1 MRQRTISSVFI
12 VALTLVPAF
21 FGRYIFAALVAAVTA
36 LALHE
41 LYRMFRHTGARPL
54 DWVGYLALAGL
65 LAAALSGRWANWS
78 AGIVVATG
86 LLSLL
91 AIVFRT
97 DHRGALTDWALTVAG
112 GLYIALP
119 AAHFVL
125 LRDLAGATGSFLD
138 RVDASG
144 AWQPFA
150 SGAALALGL
159 AWFLLAQVVT
169 WLTDVGAYL
178 VGRAWG
184 RRKLAPAV
192 SPGKSVEGALGGLVG
207 GAVAAWGAT
216 AAFGLP
222 VAPLAALVG
231 GALLSATGQLG
242 DLAES
247 LLKRQAGVKDSGTLI
262 PGHGGILDRI
272 DSLLF
277 VATATYYLARLL
289 TG

>member
-21 FGRYIFAALVAAVTA
+21 FGRYIFAVLVAAVTA

-41 LYRMFRHTGARPL
+41 FYRMFRHTGARPL
-54 DWVGYLALAGL
+54 DWAGYLALASL
-65 LAAALSGRWANWS
+65 LAAALSGRWAGWS
-78 AGIVVATG
+78 AGIVVATV
-86 LLSLL
+86 LLPLL
-91 AIVFRT
+91 AIVFRA

-125 LRDLAGATGSFLD
+125 LRELAGATGTSLD

-144 AWQPFA
+144 AWQY
-150 SGAALALGL
+150 SGGAVLALGL
-159 AWFLLAQVVT
+159 AWYLLAQIVT

-178 VGRAWG
+178 IGRTWG

-192 SPGKSVEGALGGLVG
+192 SPGKSAEGAFGGLVG
-207 GAVAAWGAT
+207 GALAAWGAA

-222 VAPLAALVG
+222 VAPVAALAG
-231 GALLSATGQLG
+231 GAVLSALGQLG

-247 LLKRQAGVKDSGTLI
+247 LLKRQAGIKDSGTLI

-277 VATATYYLARLL
+277 VATATYYLARFL
-289 TG
+289 TQ

>member
-21 FGRYIFAALVAAVTA
+21 FGRYIFAVLVAAITA

-54 DWVGYLALAGL
+54 DWAGYLALAGL
-65 LAAALSGRWANWS
+65 LAAALSGHWGGWS
-78 AGIVVATG
+78 AGIVVATV
-86 LLSLL
+86 LLPLL
-91 AIVFRT
+91 VVIFRA

-125 LRDLAGATGSFLD
+125 LRELAGATGSCLD

-144 AWQPFA
+144 AWQY
-150 SGAALALGL
+150 SGGAVLALGL
-159 AWFLLAQVVT
+159 AWYLLAQIVT
-169 WLTDVGAYL
+169 WLTDVAAYL
-178 VGRAWG
+178 VGRTWG

-207 GAVAAWGAT
+207 GALAAWGAA

-222 VAPLAALVG
+222 VAPVAALVG
-231 GALLSATGQLG
+231 GAVLSALGQLG

-277 VATATYYLARLL
+277 VATATYYLAPFL
-289 TG
+289 TH

>member
-21 FGRYIFAALVAAVTA
+21 FGRYIFAVLVAAVTA

-54 DWVGYLALAGL
+54 DWAGYLALASL
-65 LAAALSGRWANWS
+65 LAAALSGHWAGWS
-78 AGIVVATG
+78 AGIVVATV
-86 LLSLL
+86 LLPLL
-91 AIVFRT
+91 VVIFRA

-125 LRDLAGATGSFLD
+125 LRELAGATGTFLD

-144 AWQPFA
+144 AWQY
-150 SGAALALGL
+150 SGGAVLALGL
-159 AWFLLAQVVT
+159 AWYLLAQIVT

-178 VGRAWG
+178 VGRTWG
-184 RRKLAPAV
+184 RRKLAPVV

-207 GAVAAWGAT
+207 GALAAWGAA

-222 VAPLAALVG
+222 VAPLAALAG
-231 GALLSATGQLG
+231 GAVLSALGQLG

-289 TG
+289 TQ

>member
-21 FGRYIFAALVAAVTA
+21 FGRYIFAVLVAAVTA

-41 LYRMFRHTGARPL
+41 LYRIFRHTGARPL
-54 DWVGYLALAGL
+54 DWAGYLALVGL
-65 LAAALSGRWANWS
+65 LVAALSGHWDDWS
-78 AGIVVATG
+78 AGIVVATV
-86 LLSLL
+86 LLPLL
-91 AIVFRT
+91 VVIFRA
-97 DHRGALTDWALTVAG
+97 DHHGALNDWALTVAG

-125 LRDLAGATGSFLD
+125 LRELAGATGSFLD
-138 RVDASG
+138 RLDAIG
-144 AWQPFA
+144 AWQYPG
-150 SGAALALGL
+150 GAVLALGL
-159 AWFLLAQVVT
+159 AWYLLAQIVT
-169 WLTDVGAYL
+169 WLTDVAAYL

-207 GAVAAWGAT
+207 GALAAWGAVV
-216 AAFGLP
+216 AFGLP
-222 VAPLAALVG
+222 VAPVAALAG
-231 GALLSATGQLG
+231 GAILSALGQLG

-289 TG
+289 T

>member
-12 VALTLVPAF
+12 VALTIVPAF
-21 FGRYIFAALVAAVTA
+21 FGRYIFAVLVAAVTA

-54 DWVGYLALAGL
+54 DWAGYLALASL
-65 LAAALSGRWANWS
+65 LAAALSGRWAGWS
-78 AGIVVATG
+78 AGIVVATV
-86 LLSLL
+86 LLPLL
-91 AIVFRT
+91 VVIFRA

-125 LRDLAGATGSFLD
+125 LRELAGATGTSLD

-144 AWQPFA
+144 AWQY
-150 SGAALALGL
+150 SGGAVLALGL
-159 AWFLLAQVVT
+159 AWYLLAQIVT

-178 VGRAWG
+178 VGRTWG
-184 RRKLAPAV
+184 RRKLAPVV

-207 GAVAAWGAT
+207 GALAAWGAA

-222 VAPLAALVG
+222 VAPLAALAG
-231 GALLSATGQLG
+231 GAVLSALGQLG

-289 TG
+289 TQ